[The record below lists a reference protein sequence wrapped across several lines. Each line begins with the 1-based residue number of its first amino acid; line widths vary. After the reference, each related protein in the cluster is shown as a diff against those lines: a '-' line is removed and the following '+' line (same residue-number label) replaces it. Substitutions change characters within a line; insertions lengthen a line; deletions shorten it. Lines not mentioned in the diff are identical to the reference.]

1 MKKIRNKLVINK
13 KKIST
18 GIYLQWMT
26 QIYKDSMQS
35 RMDILHKVHTMKYTG
50 IRNKKQIMYECEKEC
65 FVLVHSYFRLC
76 LLIHAKNV

>member
-26 QIYKDSMQS
+26 QMYKDSMQS
-35 RMDILHKVHTMKYTG
+35 RMDILHKVHKMKYTG
-50 IRNKKQIMYECEKEC
+50 IRNKKQIMEYELCISARRS
-65 FVLVHSYFRLC
+65 VLF
-76 LLIHAKNV
+76 